1 MARQF
6 TDFENQLVALA
17 LDSRRDFDEKY
28 IPHSEDEDAKL
39 ARHLQDQEWTPQR
52 VFNVE
57 ITGEEDDLKTAG
69 LIWKDLV
76 VDEQAKLLDAFDP
89 QAIARAAEESE
100 ALAIRLQFGTDA
112 NQDASLAVAE
122 QLRLEDLAQ
131 RAAADAKYAAT
142 LQ

>member
-17 LDSRRDFDEKY
+17 LDSQRDFDEKY
-28 IPHSEDEDAKL
+28 IPHSEDEDIQ
-39 ARHLQDQEWTPQR
+39 RLQDHQR

-100 ALAIRLQFGTDA
+100 ALAIRLQFGMNANANDA
-112 NQDASLAVAE
+112 NFALIE